1 MADSYSP
8 VRGQAYAPGTS
19 RLIAAELQRSGLEL
33 RLCDAAGEVLAR
45 GTPIDHEVGP
55 AGRDILS
62 FDEGMRFETTDREGL
77 RALGVVTTGGWL
89 ARLEGWHP
97 RLALLAVVCILGAIA
112 IWRWGLDLLVSLA
125 ILATP
130 APVVTSMDRGNM
142 LMIDRT
148 FAEES
153 DLSDARQAEIRDIF
167 DALRS
172 VAPEAPYGAYTLE
185 FRDIDEMGPN
195 AFALPGGT
203 IVVTDAL
210 IEQFGDAD
218 VIAGVLGHEMAHI
231 SERHSLRQ
239 LYRSLSVYV
248 LIGMMA
254 GDVGPVLEDLI
265 LDGGVVLS
273 LAYSRTHERAADDVG
288 VRTAEAAGYDGA
300 ALAGFFEELDR
311 RYGGLAPEWMST
323 HPDSADRAARI
334 REMQ

>member
-1 MADSYSP
+1 MAESHTS

-19 RLIAAELQRSGLEL
+19 RLIAAELKRNGVEIL
-33 RLCDAAGEVLAR
+33 LCDAAGEILTR
-45 GTPIDHEVGP
+45 GAPIDHETGP
-55 AGRDILS
+55 AGRDVLS
-62 FDEGMRFETTDREGL
+62 FADGMRFETTDRDGL
-77 RALGVVTTGGWL
+77 RALGVIASDGWL
-89 ARLEGWHP
+89 AGLEGWHP
-97 RLALLAVVCILGAIA
+97 RLALVIVACLLGAIA
-112 IWRWGLDLLVSLA
+112 IWRWGLDLLVALA

-130 APVVTSMDRGNM
+130 APLVTSMDRGNM

-148 FAEES
+148 MAEES
-153 DLSDARQAEIRDIF
+153 ALSEARQAEIREIF
-167 DALRS
+167 ATLS
-172 VAPEAPYGAYTLE
+172 AVAPEAPYGSYRLE
-185 FRDIDEMGPN
+185 FRDIEEMGPN

-210 IEQFGDAD
+210 VEQFGDED
-218 VIAGVLGHEMAHI
+218 ILAGVLGHEMAHI

-273 LAYSRTHERAADDVG
+273 LAYSRAHERVADDIG

-300 ALAGFFEELDR
+300 ALAGFFDELDR

-323 HPDSADRAARI
+323 HPDSAERAARI
-334 REMQ
+334 RERP